1 MQREP
6 YFHILPLFLSMPSDE
21 VRARG
26 NLQMK
31 EQYQLGAQKMF
42 KLGHLPLES
51 YKMSK
56 IILVTTSLCLL

>member
-6 YFHILPLFLSMPSDE
+6 YFHILRLFFNMPSDE

-26 NLQMK
+26 DLQMK

-42 KLGHLPLES
+42 QLGHLPLES

-56 IILVTTSLCLL
+56 IILVTISLCLL